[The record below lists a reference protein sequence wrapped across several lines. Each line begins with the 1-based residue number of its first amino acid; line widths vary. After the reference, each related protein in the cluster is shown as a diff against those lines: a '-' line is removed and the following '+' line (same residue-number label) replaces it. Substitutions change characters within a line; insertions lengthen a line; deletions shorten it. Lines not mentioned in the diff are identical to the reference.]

1 MSYRLK
7 STQLQLREDLEDLNR
22 LREHI
27 EQLITTYIKKQAA
40 LLRNVQEKGELQTV
54 AVLAHYLKEGAKLR
68 WGYRGWEVADTGV
81 RVPTRIIEHLYGLGF
96 ARPEAEHGRHGL
108 DDDRPDE
115 IVDRLLSNN
124 PVRGFRDN
132 MSRRVFRA
140 NQNRAYFEYL
150 NGLFALYQEHSVLR
164 GAVSYPAVFGEKIR
178 FTHHFAW
185 LYFAGVLHWIGISE
199 AFRMRIAQNSIEV
212 ITSLVG

>member
-68 WGYRGWEVADTGV
+68 WGYRGWEIADTGV
-81 RVPTRIIEHLYGLGF
+81 RVPTRIVEHLYGLGF
-96 ARPEAEHGRHGL
+96 ARPKAEHDRH
-108 DDDRPDE
+108 DVDDRPDE
-115 IVDRLLSNN
+115 IVDTLLSNN

-132 MSRRVFRA
+132 MSRRAFRA
-140 NQNRAYFEYL
+140 NQNLAYFEYL
-150 NGLFALYQEHSVLR
+150 NGLLQLYQEHSVLR
-164 GAVSYPAVFGEKIR
+164 GAVSYAAVLGEKIR
-178 FTHHFAW
+178 FTYHFAW
-185 LYFAGVLHWIGISE
+185 LYFAGILHWIGISE